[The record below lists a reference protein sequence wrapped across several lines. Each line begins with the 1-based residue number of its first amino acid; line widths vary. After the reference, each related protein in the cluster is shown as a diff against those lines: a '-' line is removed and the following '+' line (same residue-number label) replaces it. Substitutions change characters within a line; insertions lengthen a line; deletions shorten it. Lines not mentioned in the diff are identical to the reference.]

1 MQQHQSH
8 LHQKM
13 EKYTPE
19 NLAQKYL
26 YLSNEQLGWW
36 SSFLTFINPL
46 SAQSAQS
53 LRCPTFARCIMS
65 KMAVM
70 VLIEQMEMHKQ
81 LPLCCWAFGAAGE
94 CCRFYQQNRGCSFH
108 FSSGIHWGSLIFP
121 IGSNYS
127 REEQPPILGTLNS
140 LGKQLGN
147 GAGCSHEEECVVL
160 CIFRK
165 SLYIKIDY
173 FSY

>member
-1 MQQHQSH
+1 
-8 LHQKM
+8 M

-53 LRCPTFARCIMS
+53 LRCPTFACCIIS

-70 VLIEQMEMHKQ
+70 VLIEQNGNAQRAAFVLLSLWSCWGVLQVLSAEQGLQ
-81 LPLCCWAFGAAGE
+81 LPFQLWNSLRFSHFPNWIQLQSWGTTSHPWYIEFSGLSSWEMGLGAHMKRSVLCCAFLE
-94 CCRFYQQNRGCSFH
+94 S
-108 FSSGIHWGSLIFP
+108 
-121 IGSNYS
+121 
-127 REEQPPILGTLNS
+127 
-140 LGKQLGN
+140 
-147 GAGCSHEEECVVL
+147 L
-160 CIFRK
+160 CILK
-165 SLYIKIDY
+165 
-173 FSY
+173 